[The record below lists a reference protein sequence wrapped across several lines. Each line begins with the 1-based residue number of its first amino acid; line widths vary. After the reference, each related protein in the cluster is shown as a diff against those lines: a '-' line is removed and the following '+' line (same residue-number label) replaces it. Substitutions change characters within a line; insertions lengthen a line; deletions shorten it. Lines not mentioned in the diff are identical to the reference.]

1 MTLTRFLDLEV
12 DVEDVK
18 NLVAYTEG
26 DLSNEDLIE
35 LKEEL
40 EAQKIVEEEV
50 EKEERKEERKERK
63 EERKVI
69 EVRPKTFSLRRLAS
83 VFSSVNKIL
92 SELESMD
99 PDVER
104 FRRVHWEMCEI
115 LKCYRE
121 IYEGKKKEKNDKENK
136 QNGLLKK
143 ATPSPAPLPFL
154 LPFQSTGIQNP
165 DPQPSTSYAS
175 IPIPALYDTNISQIG
190 GRGLG
195 DCEEYEGYGTT
206 HKKTFQVGR
215 SEEVDLGR
223 FH

>member
-1 MTLTRFLDLEV
+1 
-12 DVEDVK
+12 
-18 NLVAYTEG
+18 
-26 DLSNEDLIE
+26 
-35 LKEEL
+35 
-40 EAQKIVEEEV
+40 
-50 EKEERKEERKERK
+50 
-63 EERKVI
+63 
-69 EVRPKTFSLRRLAS
+69 
-83 VFSSVNKIL
+83 
-92 SELESMD
+92 MD

-175 IPIPALYDTNISQIG
+175 GSDVPENTENYEYFQGFISN
-190 GRGLG
+190 LMLT
-195 DCEEYEGYGTT
+195 EYEGCGTT